1 MQLQKVPDDAK
12 KNLELKE
19 NSPLKEIFMKM
30 KKETSPNVSQFND
43 QSPEKIDEA
52 FLSPSKE
59 SPIPEKSLASQ
70 T

>member
-1 MQLQKVPDDAK
+1 
-12 KNLELKE
+12 
-19 NSPLKEIFMKM
+19 MKM

-59 SPIPEKSLASQ
+59 SPAPEKSLASK

>member
-1 MQLQKVPDDAK
+1 
-12 KNLELKE
+12 
-19 NSPLKEIFMKM
+19 MKM

-59 SPIPEKSLASQ
+59 SPAPEKSLASKTYTPIIKLEEVAEEQ
-70 T
+70 